1 MFLYFNAQKCYN
13 FIGEA
18 MNNKIRNVLAK
29 FEENGFEAYIIGGFV
44 RDYLLGIGSY
54 DVDIATNAR
63 PKDIKSIF
71 DLNNSNDENYGSVRI
86 KDSLY
91 NYDIT
96 TYRKE
101 IKYENRR
108 PVEYTYIDN
117 VSEDVLRRD
126 FTINSLYMDS
136 DGNIYDIVNG
146 KKDLEDKIIRV
157 NGNISDRMVEDPLR
171 MLRAIRFAS
180 LLGFEIEANLFNY
193 IRQNKQLIRTLSY
206 SRKKEELEYIFKSQN
221 KMDGIDLIRRLNIE
235 DVLDIK
241 IPDNILFSNNAL
253 GIWAQIDVSDKYH
266 FSNSELE
273 KINSIKKVINY
284 GIIDNVVLYE
294 CGLYVCM
301 IAGEILGISA
311 SYISGIYKNLP
322 IYSQK
327 DICIDGNDIIEILN
341 IEPSEKIKNIIFD
354 LEINILNNSIKNE
367 YNELKQYI
375 IDNWR

>member
-1 MFLYFNAQKCYN
+1 
-13 FIGEA
+13 
-18 MNNKIRNVLAK
+18 MNNKIRNVLTK

-44 RDYLLGIGSY
+44 RDFLLGICSY
-54 DVDIATNAR
+54 DVDIATNAK
-63 PKDIKSIF
+63 PKDIKDIF
-71 DLNNSNDENYGSVRI
+71 DLNNSNDDNYGSFRL

-96 TYRKE
+96 TFRKE

-108 PVEYTYIDN
+108 PVDYKYIDD
-117 VSEDVLRRD
+117 VKEDTARRD

-136 DGNIYDIVNG
+136 NGEIYDIVG
-146 KKDLEDKIIRV
+146 GRKDLENKIIRV
-157 NGNISDRMVEDPLR
+157 NGSINDKMIEDPLR

-193 IRQNKQLIRTLSY
+193 IRQNKQLIRTLSFT
-206 SRKKEELEYIFKSQN
+206 RKKEELDRIFKSQN
-221 KMDGIDLIRRLNIE
+221 KMTGIELIKKLNIE

-241 IPDNILFSNNAL
+241 IPENILFSNNAL
-253 GIWAQIDVSDKYH
+253 GIWAQIEASSKYH

-273 KINSIKKVINY
+273 KIEKIKKVLNY

-294 CGLYVCM
+294 YGLYVCV
-301 IAGEILGISA
+301 IAGEILGVSTGDISTL
-311 SYISGIYKNLP
+311 YKNLP

-327 DICIDGNDIIEILN
+327 DICIDGNDIIEILH
-341 IEPSEKIKNIIFD
+341 IEPSEKIKSIIFD
-354 LEINILNNSIKNE
+354 LEINILNNNIKNE
-367 YNELKQYI
+367 YDELRKYI

>member
-1 MFLYFNAQKCYN
+1 
-13 FIGEA
+13 
-18 MNNKIRNVLAK
+18 MNNKIRNVLTK
-29 FEENGFEAYIIGGFV
+29 FEENGFEAFIIGGFV

-54 DVDIATNAR
+54 DVDIATNAK
-63 PKDIKSIF
+63 PKDIKNIF
-71 DLNNSNDENYGSVRI
+71 DLNNSNDDNYGSFRI

-101 IKYENRR
+101 TKYENRR
-108 PVEYTYIDN
+108 PVEYSYIDD
-117 VSEDVLRRD
+117 VTEDVLRRD
-126 FTINSLYMDS
+126 FTINSLYMDFN
-136 DGNIYDIVNG
+136 GKIYDIVDG
-146 KKDLEDKIIRV
+146 IKGLENKIIRV
-157 NGNISDRMVEDPLR
+157 NGNINDRMVEDPLR

-193 IRQNKQLIRTLSY
+193 IRQNKQLIQSLSY
-206 SRKKEELEYIFKSQN
+206 TRKKEELDRIFKSQN
-221 KMDGIDLIRRLNIE
+221 KMAGIELIKKLNIE

-253 GIWAQIDVSDKYH
+253 GIWAQIEISDKYH

-273 KINSIKKVINY
+273 KIEAIKKVLNY

-301 IAGEILGISA
+301 IAGEILEIAISV
-311 SYISGIYKNLP
+311 ISDTYKNLP

-327 DICIDGNDIIEILN
+327 DICVDGNDIIEILN

-354 LEINILNNSIKNE
+354 LEISILNNTIKNE
-367 YNELKQYI
+367 YDDIKQYI